1 MNVLGFDTS
10 TKILS
15 IALDTEDSH
24 FEFSCSLGFK
34 HSELLV
40 GEIENFLKRAEIS
53 LSELDLIVCS
63 KGPGSFTGLRIG
75 MSTAKGLSMGSGVPM
90 VTIDT
95 LDMMAYG
102 LDFFDGI
109 VMPVI
114 DARKKRFYTALFNKN
129 KKISENLD
137 LTPSDIF
144 NKIKNYRRVLI
155 TGSDVEEF
163 RILMDSPNNI
173 IFDKVNK
180 KPWAANLIELGMKK
194 FEKSG
199 ASPDNEG
206 PLYLRRS
213 EAEIGITRKP

>member
-1 MNVLGFDTS
+1 MTVLAFDTS
-10 TKILS
+10 TKIFS
-15 IALDTEDSH
+15 ITLDTMDKH

-40 GEIENFLKRAEIS
+40 SEIENFLKRAEIS

-90 VTIDT
+90 VTIGT
-95 LDMMAYG
+95 MEMMACG
-102 LDFFDGI
+102 LDYFDGI
-109 VMPVI
+109 VVPVI
-114 DARKKRFYTALFNKN
+114 DARKKRFYTAFFNKT

-144 NKIKNYRRVLI
+144 NKLKDYDRVLI
-155 TGSDVEEF
+155 TGSDVDEF
-163 RILMDSPNNI
+163 KTLLDFPQNI
-173 IFDKVNK
+173 SFDPVNK
-180 KPWAANLIELGMKK
+180 KVWAANLIELGKIK
-194 FEKSG
+194 FSKSG
-199 ASPDNEG
+199 KSSDNEG

-213 EAEIGITRKP
+213 EAEIGISRKP

>member
-1 MNVLGFDTS
+1 MNVLAFDTS
-10 TKILS
+10 TKIFS
-15 IALDTEDSH
+15 ITLDTKNKH

-40 GEIENFLKRAEIS
+40 SEIENFLKRAEIS

-75 MSTAKGLSMGSGVPM
+75 ISTAKGLSMGSGVPM
-90 VTIDT
+90 VTIGT

-109 VMPVI
+109 VIPVI
-114 DARKKRFYTALFNKN
+114 DARKKRFYTAFFNKN
-129 KKISENLD
+129 TKISENLD

-144 NKIKNYRRVLI
+144 NKIKNYQRVLI

-163 RILMDSPNNI
+163 RVSMDFPKNI
-173 IFDKVNK
+173 VFDQVNK
-180 KPWAANLIELGMKK
+180 KAWAANLIELGIKK
-194 FEKSG
+194 FEMSG
-199 ASPDNEG
+199 ASPEDEG

-213 EAEIGITRKP
+213 EAEIGITTKP